1 MRHILI
7 AVIAVLAFPAAHAET
22 MRCGSALVDESATL
36 DELLAKCGEPSKR
49 EQRVEDVWARNA
61 NGGSRVVGQT
71 QTEYLT
77 YDRGSQAA
85 PMLVTVVDGKIRS
98 IERVQ

>member
-1 MRHILI
+1 MRYVLVAI
-7 AVIAVLAFPAAHAET
+7 VAVLACPVAHGET
-22 MRCGSALVDESATL
+22 MRCGSSLVDETATL
-36 DELLAKCGEPSKR
+36 DELLAKCGEPARR
-49 EQRVEDVWARNA
+49 EHKVEDVWARNA
-61 NGGSRVVGQT
+61 NGGTRVVGQT

-98 IERVQ
+98 IERVR